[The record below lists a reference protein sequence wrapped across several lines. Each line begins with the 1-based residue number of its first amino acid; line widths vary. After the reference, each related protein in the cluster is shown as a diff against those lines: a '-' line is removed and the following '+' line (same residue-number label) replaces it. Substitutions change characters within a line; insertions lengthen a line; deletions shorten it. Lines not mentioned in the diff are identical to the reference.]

1 MTPNGKGTSGPQH
14 SPAQLL
20 PCQRA
25 VVLGL
30 LLHLLMQ
37 PRLLLLR
44 LLQLLLHLL
53 DPLPGRFV
61 LLLVLG
67 LQPPQILTLDLLV
80 CALQLLRDARNLG
93 LALLLLPLEP
103 VPRQLELSRELPLVR
118 LHLLELLLE
127 LASLSSG
134 HKA

>member
-1 MTPNGKGTSGPQH
+1 M
-14 SPAQLL
+14 QL
-20 PCQRA
+20 
-25 VVLGL
+25 
-30 LLHLLMQ
+30 
-37 PRLLLLR
+37 RLLLLR

-67 LQPPQILTLDLLV
+67 LQPLQILTLDLLV

-103 VPRQLELSRELPLVR
+103 VPRQLELPRELPLVR
-118 LHLLELLLE
+118 LRLLELLLE